1 MNKLFTIGEMA
12 KLFGINAK
20 TLRYYDEIGL
30 IRPEHT
36 DPMTG
41 YRYYSTG
48 QFERLNTIKY
58 LRALDMPLAKIMRFF
73 ENKDIGQMME
83 ILKEQQEEVLVKR
96 RELERIEHKISE
108 RLSQLHDALYTIYN
122 QVEEVA
128 LPDRKLAMLRTEIPA
143 TDDLEYSIRQL
154 ERQTQLE
161 AAMFL
166 GKVGVSISMRHV
178 MSHKFDEFCSIFVV
192 LEPGDVYDGEA
203 ADIPGG
209 RYLTLR
215 YCGTHTQS
223 SVYYEKLLSEMKV
236 KGYELAG
243 NSIEF
248 TLVDA
253 GMTNDTT
260 RFVTELQLPVTVGQ
274 EYGLRN

>member
-1 MNKLFTIGEMA
+1 M
-12 KLFGINAK
+12 
-20 TLRYYDEIGL
+20 
-30 IRPEHT
+30 
-36 DPMTG
+36 
-41 YRYYSTG
+41 
-48 QFERLNTIKY
+48 
-58 LRALDMPLAKIMRFF
+58 
-73 ENKDIGQMME
+73 
-83 ILKEQQEEVLVKR
+83 
-96 RELERIEHKISE
+96 ERIEHKISE

-236 KGYELAG
+236 RGYELAG
-243 NSIEF
+243 NSIEI

-260 RFVTELQLPVTVGQ
+260 QFVTELQLPVTVGQ